1 MEWHWETQ
9 KKIWENRVGKE
20 QVVQR
25 NGTSWHKLEYVEQV
39 EQEQGGHQ
47 IDVEQVE
54 QGQGVCPAKP
64 LHLWFLVQLSTRLCT
79 FSRRNVWNLIFESW
93 IDEMDMLISS
103 IFSGDVYQS
112 KPWWSDRK
120 CWLGPARGSA
130 KRCMLRKILSFCIL
144 KDDKK
149 PALHCAGNS
158 MGGDLRTWWGEALNE
173 VQAALWK
180 LILGRMHHRGT
191 CRVLAPRTH
200 SILQSAFSESIELC
214 VRHRSVNY
222 AAGAIGMRCNFIS
235 MILCAILHYC
245 QTTRS
250 WDDVYHPP
258 FSICDLHRQ
267 IYWST
272 LCAWYVQHSQQF
284 LTLIQ
289 YMCNKKVDVPKSWL
303 HWLQ

>member
-1 MEWHWETQ
+1 
-9 KKIWENRVGKE
+9 V
-20 QVVQR
+20 
-25 NGTSWHKLEYVEQV
+25 S
-39 EQEQGGHQ
+39 
-47 IDVEQVE
+47 
-54 QGQGVCPAKP
+54 
-64 LHLWFLVQLSTRLCT
+64 LSCLP
-79 FSRRNVWNLIFESW
+79 
-93 IDEMDMLISS
+93 
-103 IFSGDVYQS
+103 G
-112 KPWWSDRK
+112 
-120 CWLGPARGSA
+120 
-130 KRCMLRKILSFCIL
+130 
-144 KDDKK
+144 
-149 PALHCAGNS
+149 ALHCTGNS
-158 MGGDLRTWWGEALNE
+158 MGGDLRTWWREALNE

-303 HWLQ
+303 HWANVLYPAPCHPLQPRIAEFWSVHEPLNLEIYLNWLALRTSVDLLTENCGKQTPSDRKLFFRANLLYVPNIKM